1 MSVLRN
7 LQYVQK
13 SVRFQTVIYTAPQ
26 MCLDERMCTI
36 NGKNVPIGISVCSY
50 FTKAPRQRF
59 VNTQYNRNLNF
70 KLKKQIS
77 RIAPYATTK
86 RYASNEDNN
95 HLQKVSASRGIS
107 SSYEPESSVSKSYKI
122 KKSIKEAFSP
132 YCRLMRLDRPIG
144 TYLLFWPCGWSIAL
158 SANAGCWPDWKM
170 LGLFATGALIMRGAG
185 CTINDLWDKDIDA
198 KVERT
203 RTRPLASGEV
213 TQFDAIVFL
222 SGQLS
227 LGLLVLLQLNWQ
239 SIVLGASSLG
249 LVITYP
255 LMKRITYW
263 PQLVLGMAFNWGALL
278 GWCATQGAVNW
289 EACLPLYLSGICWT
303 IVYDTIYAHQDKFD
317 DIQIGVKSTALRF
330 GENTKIWLSGFT
342 AAMLSGL
349 TLAGIT
355 TEQTVAYYAAV
366 GVVGA
371 HLVQQIYSLNIDN
384 PTDCAK
390 KFFSNHQVGL
400 ILFVGI
406 VLGTLLKSK
415 EKMDNG
421 PLSSSSNAF
430 TQMQPANS
438 LVNIPAKPEVLT

>member
-1 MSVLRN
+1 MSLLRN
-7 LQYVQK
+7 IHILQK
-13 SVRFQTVIYTAPQ
+13 SIRLPTIAYIAPQ
-26 MCLDERMCTI
+26 ICLHERMI
-36 NGKNVPIGISVCSY
+36 
-50 FTKAPRQRF
+50 
-59 VNTQYNRNLNF
+59 NLNSKKVHIGF
-70 KLKKQIS
+70 SSLRYLTKTTKPPNANPKHCTETNFPLKKS
-77 RIAPYATTK
+77 IAVRTLHDNVN
-86 RYASNEDNN
+86 RYASNDNKKRQ
-95 HLQKVSASRGIS
+95 LTDTVKTQTFASSDKLDSQVSRTEMPKQSMR
-107 SSYEPESSVSKSYKI
+107 
-122 KKSIKEAFSP
+122 EAFSP

-203 RTRPLASGEV
+203 RTRPLASGEI

-222 SGQLS
+222 SAQLS

-330 GENTKIWLSGFT
+330 GENTKVWLSGFT
-342 AAMLSGL
+342 TAMLTGL
-349 TLAGIT
+349 TMAGLAT
-355 TEQTVAYYAAV
+355 DQTVAYYAAV

-400 ILFVGI
+400 ILFLGI
-406 VLGTLLKSK
+406 VLGTLLKP
-415 EKMDNG
+415 EKKVD
-421 PLSSSSNAF
+421 STTSSNNALNQIQ
-430 TQMQPANS
+430 TANT
-438 LVNIPAKPEVLT
+438 LVQIPTKPEALT

>member
-1 MSVLRN
+1 MLLIRN
-7 LQYVQK
+7 VQCLQRGVTLP
-13 SVRFQTVIYTAPQ
+13 TVAYAAPQ
-26 MCLDERMCTI
+26 MCLLGRTARLE
-36 NGKNVPIGISVCSY
+36 GKDVHTSLRYLTKWPSHLIGY
-50 FTKAPRQRF
+50 
-59 VNTQYNRNLNF
+59 TQHSNSTLEKYPGNMMILRSIKN
-70 KLKKQIS
+70 
-77 RIAPYATTK
+77 
-86 RYASNEDNN
+86 RYASNESRERLPQNLGIQEKNPSGDMSVDN
-95 HLQKVSASRGIS
+95 L
-107 SSYEPESSVSKSYKI
+107 SKSHVI
-122 KKSIKEAFSP
+122 KHNIVNAVKP
-132 YCRLMRLDRPIG
+132 YWRLMRLDRPIG

-185 CTINDLWDKDIDA
+185 CTINDLWDKDIDT

-203 RTRPLASGEV
+203 RNRPLAAGEI

-222 SGQLS
+222 SAQLS
-227 LGLLVLLQLNWQ
+227 LGLLVLLQLNLQ

-249 LVITYP
+249 LVVTYP

-330 GENTKIWLSGFT
+330 GDNTKIWLSGFT
-342 AAMLSGL
+342 TAMLSGL
-349 TLAGIT
+349 TLAGIA
-355 TEQTVAYYAAV
+355 TEQTIAYYAAV

-371 HLVQQIYSLNIDN
+371 HLVQQIYSLNINN
-384 PTDCAK
+384 PSDCAK

-400 ILFVGI
+400 ILFLGI
-406 VLGTLLKSK
+406 ILGTLLKPE
-415 EKMDNG
+415 EKVDSTTVANA
-421 PLSSSSNAF
+421 SNTL
-430 TQMQPANS
+430 TQMQATGG
-438 LVNIPAKPEVLT
+438 LVQIPATPEALT